1 VSRSASATCST
12 AVSVEPPAED
22 ASRSKEALLFEPQQ
36 VEALGDRVAE
46 RALPFGQV
54 ARASSQ
60 RRQPP
65 LKPSRTCASEST
77 LTRAAASVGG
87 RSDPRRNVPPP

>member
-1 VSRSASATCST
+1 VSRSGIDDLPDCRERRPTC
-12 AVSVEPPAED
+12 ED
-22 ASRSKEALLFEPQQ
+22 ASRSKEALLVEPQQ

-65 LKPSRTCASEST
+65 LKPSRICASEST
-77 LTRAAASVGG
+77 FTRAAASVGG